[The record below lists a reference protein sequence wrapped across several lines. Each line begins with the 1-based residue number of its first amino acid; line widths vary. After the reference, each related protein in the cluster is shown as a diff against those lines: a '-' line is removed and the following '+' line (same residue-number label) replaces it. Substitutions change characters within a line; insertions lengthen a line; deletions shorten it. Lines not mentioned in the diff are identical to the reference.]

1 MFAFL
6 INAHTHT
13 LIEQRQHSAV
23 HLLFLSLC
31 NRELKVDLGEER
43 RRGRVCRRAGEQLK
57 VGGGGWKGT
66 VNDEERDTGI
76 QLVDEQCKRHTEVR
90 VKHEQAHKI

>member
-1 MFAFL
+1 M
-6 INAHTHT
+6 
-13 LIEQRQHSAV
+13 
-23 HLLFLSLC
+23 
-31 NRELKVDLGEER
+31 
-43 RRGRVCRRAGEQLK
+43 CRRAGEQLK

-90 VKHEQAHKI
+90 VKHEQAHKIEISKTCSQGLHISKAHFLSK

>member
-1 MFAFL
+1 M
-6 INAHTHT
+6 
-13 LIEQRQHSAV
+13 
-23 HLLFLSLC
+23 
-31 NRELKVDLGEER
+31 
-43 RRGRVCRRAGEQLK
+43 CRRAGEKLK

-66 VNDEERDTGI
+66 VTDEERDTGI